1 MGKEFGSTEL
11 LAKAGE
17 IVAERAREEAQV
29 LSDKGEVEEGMMTEL
44 FRVLRLMEMDL
55 AMVKAAVKEE
65 TLGERLEQAKAR
77 CRQAILCKAVIQ
89 LGDEV
94 GCMINEGHW
103 VFVGIPNAVKDKEKE
118 SWEAASQALKTKLQL
133 AVSNCIR
140 PEIEAAKT
148 RSQLESD
155 VSAQA
160 QILNA
165 KDAESVAAKKERL
178 ARDNVH
184 RIFEEQEKLNYFLE
198 TKKRRLDSWS
208 KELNKRETLTE
219 LERQK
224 LDEEK
229 KKHDLRNNSLQLAS
243 LEQKR
248 ADENVLR
255 VVEEQ
260 KSQLDH
266 GSFEI
271 VKIDNERRHIPSA
284 SSALVIGS
292 IVGLIRAI
300 FLIFGAKPLLGF
312 MGVTSDSPMLTPA
325 QQYLTLRSLGAL
337 AVLLSL
343 AMQGVFRGFKDTKTP
358 LYATVAGDVTN
369 IILDPLF
376 YVCFP
381 YMRPETAQGIFVN
394 FKEMYYYLYLQ
405 KGIGSFKIFRM
416 PWLIMI
422 KNSKKV
428 VLAQGSTSVHGL
440 QQVYSWCPS
449 YFKVGVGVM
458 NRHLS
463 TGQRARTWPMVVDT
477 RHVAIVDKTLRYAQ
491 YIGGKLKPD

>member
-29 LSDKGEVEEGMMTEL
+29 LSDKGEVEERMMTEL

-89 LGDEV
+89 LGGEV

-260 KSQLDH
+260 KNAYKSQLDH

-422 KNSKKV
+422 KNSKKGADT
-428 VLAQGSTSVHGL
+428 VLPAL
-440 QQVYSWCPS
+440 ILF
-449 YFKVGVGVM
+449 YFYCFILYG
-458 NRHLS
+458 
-463 TGQRARTWPMVVDT
+463 
-477 RHVAIVDKTLRYAQ
+477 
-491 YIGGKLKPD
+491 IG